1 MKEFL
6 ALIIVAVITGIIYW
20 GVEPFAHGQM
30 YPEVTPADYTFAD
43 LKPLETSEGNIA
55 NGKELVSANCTAC
68 HSIKTEGLES
78 PFSPED
84 AVAAYGVLP
93 PDLSSAGLI
102 YEKNFLSNV
111 IKDSAVATKQTHKY
125 NGTHPMPA
133 YNWMSDQEIADMV
146 AYLQSIAPKELSDK
160 EVFIDACGRC
170 HNVRYDNW
178 QANGGVVTYLGAKVP
193 DLSMMI
199 RSRNM
204 EYLHNFINDP
214 QKILPGTAMP
224 RVGLTQNAENQVIS
238 YMESVGDSKKE
249 ERESLGYKL
258 VIFMVFMGIIAY
270 LWKRKIWKDVH

>member
-6 ALIIVAVITGIIYW
+6 ALIIVVGITGIIYW
-20 GVEPFAHGQM
+20 GVEPFAHGKM
-30 YPEVTPADYTFAD
+30 YPKIDPADYAFTD
-43 LKPLETSEGNIA
+43 LKPLEANEGNVA

-68 HSIKTEGLES
+68 HSIKAEGLES
-78 PFSPED
+78 PFTAED

-102 YEKNFLSNV
+102 YEKNFLSNA
-111 IKDSAVATKQTHKY
+111 IKNIAVATKQTHKY
-125 NGTHPMPA
+125 DGTHPMPA
-133 YNWMSDQEIADMV
+133 YSYLSDQEIADMV

-160 EVFIDACGRC
+160 EIFIDSCGRC
-170 HNVRYDNW
+170 HDVRYDKW
-178 QANGGVVTYLGAKVP
+178 QANGGVTTYLNTKVP

-224 RVGLTQNAENQVIS
+224 RVGLTKSAEHQVIT
-238 YMESVGDSKKE
+238 YMESVGDSKKK

-258 VIFMVFMGIIAY
+258 VIFMVFMGVIAY
-270 LWKRKIWKDVH
+270 LWKRKIWKDTH

>member
-6 ALIIVAVITGIIYW
+6 ALIIVIVVTGIIYL

-30 YPEVTPADYTFAD
+30 HPKVAPADYTFAD
-43 LKPLETSEGNIA
+43 LKPLEASEGNAA
-55 NGKELVSANCTAC
+55 NGKELVIANCVAC
-68 HSIKTEGLES
+68 HSVKSDGLES
-78 PFSPED
+78 PFTAET

-102 YEKNFLSNV
+102 YEKNFLANV
-111 IKDSAVATKQTHKY
+111 IKDIAVATKQTHKFD
-125 NGTHPMPA
+125 GTHLMPPFS
-133 YNWMSDQEIADMV
+133 WMSDQEIADMI
-146 AYLQSIAPKELSDK
+146 AYLQSIAPKEMTNK

-170 HNVRYDNW
+170 HNVLYDKW
-178 QANGGVVTYLGAKVP
+178 QADGGITTYLDTKVP

-199 RSRNM
+199 RSRDI

-224 RVGLTQNAENQVIS
+224 RVGLTQEAEKQVIA

-258 VIFMVFMGIIAY
+258 VIFMLIMGVIAY
-270 LWKRKIWKDVH
+270 LWKRKIWKDTH